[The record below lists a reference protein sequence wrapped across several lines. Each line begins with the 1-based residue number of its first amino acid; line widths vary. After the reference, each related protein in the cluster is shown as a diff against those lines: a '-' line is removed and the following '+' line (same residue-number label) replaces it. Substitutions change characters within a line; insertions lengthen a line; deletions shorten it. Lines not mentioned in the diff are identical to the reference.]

1 MNYNNKL
8 YTFTYYLSNFSM
20 HFWDILHGT
29 DFSYIDKSVETSINS
44 PYYATP
50 WASIHNLRQYIK
62 NDLDDGKNH
71 KVIDLGCGKGYMLY
85 IFSMHS
91 FDKVS
96 GIEYSRHLKQIA
108 SRNLRKLHMPTLPD
122 IYRGDASLFR
132 EYSKYDVFYLY
143 NPFDENTLQLVLG
156 RIMDTLYN
164 HPRTLYLIY
173 CNPLYENVLVEY
185 GWKEVSHFYYKT
197 KVYIYEK

>member
-29 DFSYIDKSVETSINS
+29 DFSYIDKSVETNTNY

-62 NDLDDGKNH
+62 NNLDDGKNH

-85 IFSMHS
+85 TFSKHS

-96 GIEYSRHLKQIA
+96 GLEYSRHLKQIA
-108 SRNLRKLHMPTLPD
+108 IRNLKKLHMPTLPD

-143 NPFDENTLQLVLG
+143 NPFDENTLKNVIR

-173 CNPLYENVLVEY
+173 CNPVYENVLTEY
-185 GWKEVSHFYYKT
+185 GWHEVSHFYYKT